1 MVSRFALVIIL
12 GNPASGKTR
21 LAQRLAAA
29 LKLPHFDKDDIKEAL
44 FDALGCGDRAWSA
57 DMSRASFH
65 ALLHVARTQGLAGLS
80 SIVDGNWRPE
90 HRPLFERLFEGLP
103 VDFAQV
109 RCEVSPALAA
119 ERFAARRR
127 HPGHL
132 DALVGPQLERAAASA
147 PEFLELRGPR
157 WTHDGAHAAI
167 AGSAAAALDLETRL
181 GAWLPRVATA

>member
-90 HRPLFERLFEGLP
+90 HRPLFERLLEGLP
-103 VDFAQV
+103 VDIAQV
-109 RCEVSPALAA
+109 S
-119 ERFAARRR
+119 
-127 HPGHL
+127 
-132 DALVGPQLERAAASA
+132 
-147 PEFLELRGPR
+147 
-157 WTHDGAHAAI
+157 
-167 AGSAAAALDLETRL
+167 
-181 GAWLPRVATA
+181 